1 MSFYFLLLMCFFF
14 FPIEWWVSFIPF
26 IPCILISTF
35 SHFFSIEL
43 CWGFGPQVLH
53 RPRSFPSLAAGQCN
67 TTTLVCDDEGVG
79 GRREEMGEA
88 GEKEKSIGG
97 SCLSIFFHLFFL
109 LTTST
114 LDFFHEREKILKLCP
129 KKFQRKKKTFRI
141 LIVENG
147 RHVVDCENSPS
158 SSRMWFDIK
167 LASTKGREGLLEFH
181 VQVLYSLQWFLDLD
195 ELWWRKAELQTVF
208 A

>member
-79 GRREEMGEA
+79 GRRET
-88 GEKEKSIGG
+88 GG
-97 SCLSIFFHLFFL
+97 
-109 LTTST
+109 
-114 LDFFHEREKILKLCP
+114 DGGGRREREIDRRELSLYFFSSLFPFDDVYFRFFPRKGKDSQTLPKEIP
-129 KKFQRKKKTFRI
+129 KKEENIPNFDCWKWKTCCR
-141 LIVENG
+141 L
-147 RHVVDCENSPS
+147 
-158 SSRMWFDIK
+158 W
-167 LASTKGREGLLEFH
+167 EFPI
-181 VQVLYSLQWFLDLD
+181 
-195 ELWWRKAELQTVF
+195 
-208 A
+208 